1 MKSKFFLQVITV
13 VLGFFA
19 FCLPANSAPVA
30 ENAAVEWANSTGAKL
45 IEALGSSN
53 LESKYAALDTM
64 FANDV
69 DGNYIARFVIGKYW
83 KEMNAEQQK
92 KYNALFNRYILSLY
106 KNYPL
111 DFETID
117 INFTITSARAGKF
130 NTAVFCTVTLPEK
143 MANENFDHVNL
154 EFTLRETN
162 GKIKITDLK
171 IGESSLLL
179 TYRGRF
185 YQMIKDAD
193 EDIDWFLED
202 LETLTVSNERN
213 AEQNL
218 NL

>member
-117 INFTITSARAGKF
+117 INFT
-130 NTAVFCTVTLPEK
+130 
-143 MANENFDHVNL
+143 
-154 EFTLRETN
+154 
-162 GKIKITDLK
+162 
-171 IGESSLLL
+171 
-179 TYRGRF
+179 
-185 YQMIKDAD
+185 
-193 EDIDWFLED
+193 
-202 LETLTVSNERN
+202 SN
-213 AEQNL
+213 
-218 NL
+218 